1 VATTREAR
9 QSPTSI
15 KPELMVVCGRPCC
28 QANGPKLTSL
38 RPSRI
43 KLSTAS
49 RASKEK
55 IMNGRFLR
63 RAIIIVLVLLVGSVA
78 QPYVVR
84 LLLSDSAPR
93 PVTARGDLSEAERSN
108 IAIFERVS
116 PSVVQVVGRQGSSS
130 VSDDESA
137 GVQSGTGF
145 VWDRAG
151 NIVTNNHVVSGTTD
165 LVVRLASGGAVAA
178 DIVGTAPNYDLAVIR
193 LRNSQTIP
201 MPVDIGSSADLKVG
215 QFAFAIGNPFGLDQS
230 LTFGVI
236 SALHRR
242 LPTDSGHQIS
252 NVIQTDAA
260 VNPGNS
266 GGPLLDSSG
275 RVVGVNTAIIS
286 PSGSNA
292 GIGFAIPVDIVNRI
306 VPQLIR
312 DGHVPTPGIGIVA
325 VSEQDATRLG
335 VEGIPILRTLPN
347 SSAARAGLRGV
358 DTRNNTLGDVIV
370 SVNDKP
376 VRRLSDLTNELDE
389 IGVGHDVKVKI
400 VRGDRTATINV
411 AVADVGQSRLD
422 PTPSP

>member
-1 VATTREAR
+1 MDSKFFRFTV
-9 QSPTSI
+9 I
-15 KPELMVVCGRPCC
+15 IVVMVLIGLAV
-28 QANGPKLTSL
+28 Q
-38 RPSRI
+38 PSV
-43 KLSTAS
+43 T
-49 RASKEK
+49 
-55 IMNGRFLR
+55 RFL
-63 RAIIIVLVLLVGSVA
+63 
-78 QPYVVR
+78 
-84 LLLSDSAPR
+84 LSETAPR
-93 PVTARGDLSEAERSN
+93 PVTARGNLLEVERS
-108 IAIFERVS
+108 IIELFERVS
-116 PSVVQVVGRQGSSS
+116 PSVVQVVGRHGGEALPE
-130 VSDDESA
+130 DDE

-145 VWDRAG
+145 VWDGAG

-165 LVVRLASGGAVAA
+165 VIVRLASGEPLAA

-193 LRNSQTIP
+193 LRNLQAVP
-201 MPVDIGSSADLKVG
+201 RPVAIGSSADLKVG

-236 SALHRR
+236 SALRRR
-242 LPTDSGHQIS
+242 LPTSSGHQIS

-292 GIGFAIPVDIVNRI
+292 GVGFAIPIDIVNRV

-347 SSAARAGLRGV
+347 SPAARAGLRGV
-358 DTRNNTLGDVIV
+358 DIGSGRLGDVIV

-376 VRRLSDLTNELDE
+376 VRRLSDLTTELDE
-389 IGVGHDVKVKI
+389 IGVGHDVKLGI
-400 VRGDRTATINV
+400 VRDNHRETINV
-411 AVADVGQSRLD
+411 AVADVGQSRLG
-422 PTPSP
+422 PTLRP

>member
-1 VATTREAR
+1 
-9 QSPTSI
+9 
-15 KPELMVVCGRPCC
+15 MGD
-28 QANGPKLTSL
+28 
-38 RPSRI
+38 
-43 KLSTAS
+43 
-49 RASKEK
+49 
-55 IMNGRFLR
+55 GRFFR
-63 RAIIIVLVLLVGSVA
+63 FAMIAVLALLAGSVA
-78 QPYVVR
+78 QPYVTR
-84 LLLSDSAPR
+84 LLLSNTTPR
-93 PVTARGDLSEAERSN
+93 SVTARGDLSDAERSI
-108 IAIFERVS
+108 IALFEQVS
-116 PSVVQVVGRQGSSS
+116 PSVVQVVGRQGGRE
-130 VSDDESA
+130 VFDDESA

-145 VWDRAG
+145 VWDAAG

-165 LVVRLASGGAVAA
+165 VAVRLASGVTIAA

-193 LRNSQTIP
+193 LRNSQAIP
-201 MPVDIGSSADLKVG
+201 KPVAIGSSADLKVG

-242 LPTDSGHQIS
+242 LPTSSGHQIS

-292 GIGFAIPVDIVNRI
+292 GIGFAIPVDIVNRV

-347 SSAARAGLRGV
+347 SPAARAGLRGV
-358 DTRNNTLGDVIV
+358 DMRTRTLGDVIV
-370 SVNDKP
+370 SVNDKS
-376 VRRLSDLTNELDE
+376 VQRLSDLTNELDE
-389 IGVGHDVKVKI
+389 IGVGHDVKLGI
-400 VRGDRTATINV
+400 VRNNHNETINV
-411 AVADVGQSRLD
+411 GVADVGQSRLG
-422 PTPSP
+422 P